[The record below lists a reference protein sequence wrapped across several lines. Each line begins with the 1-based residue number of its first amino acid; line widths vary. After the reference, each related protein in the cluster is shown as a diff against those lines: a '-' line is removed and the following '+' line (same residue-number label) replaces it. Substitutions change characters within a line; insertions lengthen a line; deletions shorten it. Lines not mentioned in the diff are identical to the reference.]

1 MGLSILELSVPGLFV
16 LGLSDW
22 GSSAPSLSIEGL
34 HPFSFTFPF
43 FLGLGSCSCTD
54 CEESCAPPD
63 FTPYQKQEFAKSG
76 KIDYWQMIVIIIFAS
91 GILVGF
97 ILFLFKNH
105 IFVKPNVVYVEEC
118 VNKQNS
124 QDQQGLVSN
133 LNYPFR
139 TSQFPSEWL
148 KKNPQNEII

>member
-1 MGLSILELSVPGLFV
+1 M
-16 LGLSDW
+16 
-22 GSSAPSLSIEGL
+22 
-34 HPFSFTFPF
+34 
-43 FLGLGSCSCTD
+43 GSCSCTD

-76 KIDYWQMIVIIIFAS
+76 NIDYWQMIVIIIFAS

-124 QDQQGLVSN
+124 QDQQGPVSN

-148 KKNPQNEII
+148 KKILKMKLYN

>member
-1 MGLSILELSVPGLFV
+1 MV
-16 LGLSDW
+16 
-22 GSSAPSLSIEGL
+22 
-34 HPFSFTFPF
+34 
-43 FLGLGSCSCTD
+43 
-54 CEESCAPPD
+54 
-63 FTPYQKQEFAKSG
+63 
-76 KIDYWQMIVIIIFAS
+76 VIIIFAS

-124 QDQQGLVSN
+124 QDQQGPVSN

-139 TSQFPSEWL
+139 TSQFPSDWL
-148 KKNPQNEII
+148 KKNP

>member
-1 MGLSILELSVPGLFV
+1 LDF
-16 LGLSDW
+16 
-22 GSSAPSLSIEGL
+22 
-34 HPFSFTFPF
+34 F

-76 KIDYWQMIVIIIFAS
+76 NIDYWQMIVIIIFAS

-105 IFVKPNVVYVEEC
+105 IFVKPNVVHVEEC
-118 VNKQNS
+118 ASKHNS
-124 QDQQGLVSN
+124 QDQQVPVSN
-133 LNYPFR
+133 SNFKFRSLKLDFCLQTNFHPFR
-139 TSQFPSEWL
+139 TSPFLSDSL
-148 KKNPQNEII
+148 KKNPQSEII